1 MLKPSDNH
9 FLRKKHLA
17 RTHPS
22 GLCLLAHVHESVIG
36 TVMGKRAV
44 AVWAAA
50 PADSSPFFAFTDE
63 QIG

>member
-1 MLKPSDNH
+1 MLKPSDNQ
-9 FLRKKHLA
+9 FPQKKHLA
-17 RTHPS
+17 RTRPS
-22 GLCLLAHVHESVIG
+22 SLCLLAHVHESIIG

-50 PADSSPFFAFTDE
+50 PADSSLFFAFTDE

>member
-1 MLKPSDNH
+1 M
-9 FLRKKHLA
+9 
-17 RTHPS
+17 HPS